1 MKTNSFILTCILSL
15 GLQIGYSQANSEVL
29 KKEKF
34 NISKSD
40 EDEIG
45 YTQAVKVG
53 NTIYV
58 SGAVGWGKMQDAL
71 KLVYDEL
78 DKSLKV
84 YGANFTNV
92 VKENLYSTMLD
103 STIKYK
109 EIRREYYNND
119 FPAATWVEVKRLYN
133 PDLVLEVE
141 VIAVLPETKK
151 GNKKNR

>member
-1 MKTNSFILTCILSL
+1 M
-15 GLQIGYSQANSEVL
+15 GLKIGYSQTKYEIL

-34 NISKSD
+34 NINKSG

-58 SGAVGWGKMQDAL
+58 SGAVGWGKMQDAF

-78 DKSLKV
+78 DKTLKA
-84 YGANFTNV
+84 YGANFTYV

-103 STIKYK
+103 SVIKYK
-109 EIRREYYNND
+109 EIRRKYYNND
-119 FPAATWVEVKRLYN
+119 FPAATWIEVKRLYD
-133 PDLVLEVE
+133 PGLILEVE
-141 VIAVLPETKK
+141 IIAVLPEIKK
-151 GNKKNR
+151 GNKTTK